1 MVKAK
6 RFKLRHP
13 IKFNKDNLIFVL
25 IGLLFLVQGV
35 SLILPFIW
43 MILTSFKDL
52 IDSYT
57 SFLGLP
63 TTWHPENYIAI
74 FERLSIEVVKGGA
87 TYTYGV
93 FDMMLNSFILAL
105 FGSFFGLLPT
115 VLLSYVCAK
124 YNFRFKK
131 LILMIN
137 IFVMVIPISG
147 TLANTLIVYKQ
158 FGIYDNLWLYMILPG
173 IPFGFNFLLLLAS
186 FKSVPKSYSEAV
198 FIDGGGHLTIFLK
211 IVIPLVMPTL
221 ITLYVLSFIGRWNDY
236 SSSLLFLPSTPTLAY
251 GMYRF
256 QYDAAKYGAILPEIL
271 AGFTICSIP
280 SVVLFCSFQKFITK
294 SLTIGGIK
302 E

>member
-1 MVKAK
+1 MLKG
-6 RFKLRHP
+6 RHFKIRKP
-13 IKFNKDNLIFVL
+13 FKFNKDNLIYVF
-25 IGLLFLVQGV
+25 IGLLFLIQGV
-35 SLILPFIW
+35 SLILPFLW

-63 TTWHPENYIAI
+63 TTWHPENYVAI
-74 FERLSIEVVKGGA
+74 FERLNIEVVRNGDV
-87 TYTYGV
+87 YQYGV
-93 FDMMLNSFILAL
+93 FDMMLNSLIIAT
-105 FGSFFGLLPT
+105 FGSLFALLPT

-124 YNFRFKK
+124 YNFRFRK
-131 LILMIN
+131 LILSIN
-137 IFVMVIPISG
+137 IFVMVIPVVG
-147 TLANTLIVYKQ
+147 TLANTLIIYKQ

-173 IPFGFNFLLLLAS
+173 IPFGFNFLLLLGT
-186 FKSVPKSYSEAV
+186 FKAVPKSYSEAV

-211 IVIPLVMPTL
+211 IIIPLVMPTL

-236 SSSLLFLPSTPTLAY
+236 SSSLLYLPSTPTLAY

-256 QYDAAKYGAILPEIL
+256 QYDASKYGAILPEIL
-271 AGFTICSIP
+271 AGFAICSIP

-294 SLTIGGIK
+294 SLTVGGIK